1 VERCSDH
8 QFIECGGGRFRE
20 ERRYCLACVCVC
32 ERERERERDR
42 EWRSRRFDEERES
55 SMNKQSLK
63 KY

>member
-32 ERERERERDR
+32 EREREREIESGAAEDLMRR
-42 EWRSRRFDEERES
+42 ERV
-55 SMNKQSLK
+55 L
-63 KY
+63 